1 MNGRLSGKNIF
12 LIVSI
17 LLLISLAGCSVKKNT
32 AGSRFYHSFTTRY
45 NVYFNGHEAY
55 KKGVEAIET
64 GNKDSYLEMIPLYPI
79 ENKKTVGLGKSDF
92 DRAIEKS
99 QKAIKLHSIKKKPA
113 RKPGKKSPEEKRW
126 LSQKE
131 YNPFLHNAW
140 MMMGKS
146 QFFKGEFLEAASTF
160 SYITRLYDTNP
171 KVLAEA
177 NIWLSRC
184 YTEMDWFY
192 DAEEVLTK
200 LNNDSLPSG
209 MMPDYSAAYGNYL
222 LRQKRFKEAVPYLLT
237 IIKHEKKKKQKAREY
252 YLLGQVY
259 QSLGDNA
266 KAYESYGRTIA
277 QNPPY
282 ELEFNAR
289 IKQTEVLSSSNA
301 RSAISKLHGMARN
314 EKNKEYLDQVYYA
327 MGNVYLSLKDTV
339 KTIEQYRKGAKESTK
354 NGMEKG
360 ILLLKLG
367 DLYWSKA
374 DYVKAQE
381 AYKEA
386 IGLID
391 KGYTDYERLNK
402 RSEVLDELVT
412 HVVNVQ
418 LQDSLQHL
426 ASLSDAERRAAVD
439 KIIKEVKRKE
449 EAERKEAERQQL
461 MQKRE
466 DVVNDRPVLR
476 QTAQKVVSTGD
487 KSWYFYN
494 PQLVEQGKMDF
505 QRKWGRRKL
514 EDNWRR
520 RNKTVITA
528 NDSEEKNENEEVAR
542 KDKSTNVGEKEQA
555 SLTDT
560 VVTDNKNPEFYLQH
574 IPLTEEAMKESNDIL
589 SDGLYN
595 MGMIYKDKLE
605 DYPLAQKTFSR
616 LYTQFPSF
624 GRLDEVYYNLYL
636 MNSRWKKE
644 VEAALYKDKLIS
656 EFPKSKYAVT
666 VADPDYAYNVTHGK
680 HLEDSLYA
688 ETYAA
693 FQKNDYD
700 KVKKNAELAQKKY
713 AMGQHMPKFMFLNAM
728 GMLQSGNQKM
738 FLSTL
743 KDIVVKYPKNEITEL
758 AANIIKGV
766 QDGKI
771 LAKGSTMFGSIW
783 ERRNTEMGEDV
794 AVADTTQN
802 KFSTERDTPYLF
814 ILAYEAGKVNENLL
828 LYEMARYNF
837 SSFIVKNFDLSF
849 VKKNAVGMLHVKEF
863 TNFDEAY
870 QYAGLLYKD
879 KEMAQKLSGM
889 RALIISRQNYE
900 LLSKYYSFDDYQD
913 FYQKHFSKIPE
924 MQIKGY
930 TLDEPVFEDKDVQ
943 DNTDEQ

>member
-1 MNGRLSGKNIF
+1 MNGRLSGKKVF

-45 NVYFNGHEAY
+45 NVYFNAHEAY
-55 KKGVEAIET
+55 KKGIEAIET
-64 GNKDSYLEMIPLYPI
+64 GNKDSYLEMLPLYPI

-113 RKPGKKSPEEKRW
+113 RKPGRKTPEEKRW

-131 YNPFLHNAW
+131 YNPFLYNAW

-146 QFFKGEFLEAASTF
+146 QFYKGEFLEAASTF

-200 LNNDSLPSG
+200 LNNDSLPSA
-209 MMPDYSAAYGNYL
+209 MMSDYSAAYGNYL
-222 LRQKRFKEAVPYLLT
+222 LRQKRFKEAVPYLVN

-266 KAYESYGRTIA
+266 KAYDSYGKSIA

-289 IKQTEVLSSSNA
+289 IKQTEVVSSSNA

-339 KTIEQYRKGAKESTK
+339 KTIEQYRKGAKESTR

-367 DLYWSKA
+367 DLYWNRT

-391 KGYTDYERLNK
+391 KEYTDYERLNK

-418 LQDSLQHL
+418 LQDSLQQL

-449 EAERKEAERQQL
+449 EADRKETERQQL

-466 DVVNDRPVLR
+466 EVVNERPVVR
-476 QTAQKVVSTGD
+476 QTAQKVVNTGD

-520 RNKTVITA
+520 RNKTVISS
-528 NDSEEKNENEEVAR
+528 NESEEKNGNEEAVT
-542 KDKSTNVGEKEQA
+542 KDKSANVSEKEQV

-574 IPLTEEAMKESNDIL
+574 IPLTKEAMKESNDIL

-644 VEAALYKDKLIS
+644 AEAALFKDKLIS
-656 EFPKSKYAVT
+656 GFPKSKYAVT

-693 FQKNDYD
+693 FQKNDFD
-700 KVKKNAELAQKKY
+700 KVRKNAELAQKKY

-743 KDIVVKYPKNEITEL
+743 KDIVTKYPKNEITEL

-766 QDGKI
+766 QDGRI
-771 LAKGSTMFGSIW
+771 LSKGSTMFGSIW
-783 ERRNTEMGEDV
+783 ERRNVEMGEEA

-802 KFSTERDTPYLF
+802 KFSTERDTPYMF

-837 SSFIVKNFDLSF
+837 SSFIVKSFDLSF
-849 VKKNAVGMLHVKEF
+849 VKKNGIGMLHVKEF

-913 FYQKHFSKIPE
+913 FYQKNFSKIPE

-930 TLDEPVFEDKDVQ
+930 TLDEPVFDDKDVQ

>member
-1 MNGRLSGKNIF
+1 MNGRLSGKKVF

-113 RKPGKKSPEEKRW
+113 RKPGKKTPEEKRW

-146 QFFKGEFLEAASTF
+146 QFYKSEFLEAASTF

-209 MMPDYSAAYGNYL
+209 MMPDYSAAFGNYL
-222 LRQKRFKEAVPYLLT
+222 LRQKRFKEAVPFLLT

-266 KAYESYGRTIA
+266 KAYEAYGKTIG

-289 IKQTEVLSSSNA
+289 IKQTEVVSSSNA
-301 RSAISKLHGMARN
+301 RSGISKLHGMARN
-314 EKNKEYLDQVYYA
+314 EKNKEYFDQVYYA

-339 KTIEQYRKGAKESTK
+339 KTIEQYRKGAKESTR

-367 DLYWSKA
+367 DIYWNKA

-391 KGYTDYERLNK
+391 KEYTDYERLNK

-449 EAERKEAERQQL
+449 EAERKEAEREKL

-466 DVVNDRPVLR
+466 EVVNDRPVLR

-520 RNKTVITA
+520 RN
-528 NDSEEKNENEEVAR
+528 
-542 KDKSTNVGEKEQA
+542 
-555 SLTDT
+555 
-560 VVTDNKNPEFYLQH
+560 
-574 IPLTEEAMKESNDIL
+574 
-589 SDGLYN
+589 
-595 MGMIYKDKLE
+595 
-605 DYPLAQKTFSR
+605 
-616 LYTQFPSF
+616 
-624 GRLDEVYYNLYL
+624 
-636 MNSRWKKE
+636 
-644 VEAALYKDKLIS
+644 
-656 EFPKSKYAVT
+656 
-666 VADPDYAYNVTHGK
+666 
-680 HLEDSLYA
+680 
-688 ETYAA
+688 
-693 FQKNDYD
+693 
-700 KVKKNAELAQKKY
+700 
-713 AMGQHMPKFMFLNAM
+713 
-728 GMLQSGNQKM
+728 
-738 FLSTL
+738 
-743 KDIVVKYPKNEITEL
+743 
-758 AANIIKGV
+758 
-766 QDGKI
+766 
-771 LAKGSTMFGSIW
+771 
-783 ERRNTEMGEDV
+783 RR
-794 AVADTTQN
+794 
-802 KFSTERDTPYLF
+802 
-814 ILAYEAGKVNENLL
+814 
-828 LYEMARYNF
+828 
-837 SSFIVKNFDLSF
+837 
-849 VKKNAVGMLHVKEF
+849 
-863 TNFDEAY
+863 
-870 QYAGLLYKD
+870 
-879 KEMAQKLSGM
+879 
-889 RALIISRQNYE
+889 
-900 LLSKYYSFDDYQD
+900 
-913 FYQKHFSKIPE
+913 
-924 MQIKGY
+924 
-930 TLDEPVFEDKDVQ
+930 
-943 DNTDEQ
+943 